1 MSPLNLASPLTPR
14 RLKRLPLALLLAGS
28 ASWTHGYA
36 AEAETPAPVSDRQNL
51 PPTVRNWKP

>member
-36 AEAETPAPVSDRQNL
+36 AEPRNPGAGPRRQSQR
-51 PPTVRNWKP
+51 PTVRNWKP